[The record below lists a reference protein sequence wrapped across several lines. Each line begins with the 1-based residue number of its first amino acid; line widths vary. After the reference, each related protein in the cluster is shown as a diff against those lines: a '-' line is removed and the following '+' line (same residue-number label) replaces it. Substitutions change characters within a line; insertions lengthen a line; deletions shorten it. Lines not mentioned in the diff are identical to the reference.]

1 MKANLDCTL
10 DVLTYIYHNLDELE
24 RIRLS
29 DIMIS
34 CSYSRDELVGT
45 LNQLITDGLIVVQPT
60 YTGDKLP
67 VIVDITVEG
76 VELMRNLAK

>member
-24 RIRLS
+24 QIHLS

-34 CSYSRDELVGT
+34 CRYPRDVLVST
-45 LNQLITDGLIVVQPT
+45 LNRMIRDGLIEAQPT
-60 YTGDKLP
+60 YTGDRQP
-67 VIVDITVEG
+67 FVVDITADG
-76 VELMRNLAK
+76 IICMRNLSK

>member
-1 MKANLDCTL
+1 MKANLDCMR

-24 RIRLS
+24 RIHLS

-34 CSYSRDELVGT
+34 CSYPREELVGT
-45 LNQLITDGLIVVQPT
+45 LNQMITDGLIEAQPT

-67 VIVDITVEG
+67 VVVDITVEG
-76 VELMRNLAK
+76 VERMRNLEK

>member
-1 MKANLDCTL
+1 MNANPDCIR
-10 DVLTYIYHNLDELE
+10 DVLCYIYNNLDELE

-34 CSYSRDELVGT
+34 CSYSREELTDT
-45 LNQLITDGLIVVQPT
+45 LNRMIRDGLIVVQPT

-67 VIVDITVEG
+67 VVVDITVDG
-76 VELMRNLAK
+76 VECMRKLAK